1 MNSHSPTLLVLL
13 SALSLTLGAREP
25 TYKMLGSYNV
35 ADYTFD
41 VKKYDPSVAI
51 ETCGRSRNAFSLLA
65 GYIGVTGAPRNI
77 RREKIAMTAPVV
89 NYQKTNGPMCMQF
102 ILPQWI
108 YGGDVEKA
116 PEPFDSQVKVVPRE
130 MVMATYT
137 YYGYADIAVH
147 AEKLKKL
154 MAAVEEMAEK
164 DDFKWKIA
172 NPTHFEGNGFSGP
185 WTPWSMRKNEVAIQ
199 LVPKQ

>member
-1 MNSHSPTLLVLL
+1 MV
-13 SALSLTLGAREP
+13 
-25 TYKMLGSYNV
+25 
-35 ADYTFD
+35 YTFLLD
-41 VKKYDPSVAI
+41 L
-51 ETCGRSRNAFSLLA
+51 CGRKELHHGDRMDRSCHCLGL
-65 GYIGVTGAPRNI
+65 GV
-77 RREKIAMTAPVV
+77 
-89 NYQKTNGPMCMQF
+89 
-102 ILPQWI
+102 ILPQWK
-108 YGGDVEKA
+108 YGGDVGKA

-154 MAAVEEMAEK
+154 MAAVEEMVEK

-172 NPTHFEGNGFSGP
+172 EPTHFEGNGFSGP